1 MMQLL
6 DAVGALC
13 NLADKPDALAR
24 LIQDP
29 TCVDSGGEAI
39 HWEKANT
46 QACMR
51 IFWKL
56 VVKTL
61 SKRLLHE
68 FIPASHAGPP
78 TFS

>member
-1 MMQLL
+1 MSLACFTQRCDSAKLVEMMQLL

-46 QACMR
+46 QA
-51 IFWKL
+51 
-56 VVKTL
+56 
-61 SKRLLHE
+61 
-68 FIPASHAGPP
+68 
-78 TFS
+78 